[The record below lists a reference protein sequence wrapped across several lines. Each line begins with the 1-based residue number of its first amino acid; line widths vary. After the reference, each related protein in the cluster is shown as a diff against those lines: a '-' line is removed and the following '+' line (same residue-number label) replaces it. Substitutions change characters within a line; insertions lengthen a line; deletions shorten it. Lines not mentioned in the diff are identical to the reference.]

1 MVVSIA
7 GQGAMP
13 TTAAVTTASFSWQT
27 LHLPLLVSE
36 DGVEVLKAALPEP
49 FARRQTLLRIALSG
63 RARLNGR
70 TAMISLLE
78 QVAPE
83 FAHLEIDTDLLGTDC
98 ESDDLE
104 TIDRAGALR
113 DAADLLLAESLDE
126 ARSGDD
132 RNVARQALIRLFSY
146 CEAID
151 R

>member
-1 MVVSIA
+1 
-7 GQGAMP
+7 
-13 TTAAVTTASFSWQT
+13 
-27 LHLPLLVSE
+27 
-36 DGVEVLKAALPEP
+36 
-49 FARRQTLLRIALSG
+49 
-63 RARLNGR
+63 
-70 TAMISLLE
+70 MISLLE